1 MTSEDTNASSD
12 NAQLAAQNVW
22 NSAPG
27 GRLIEIMGRRL
38 VIALAIGS
46 VLGAALLC
54 SVGIFK
60 PTLVPSQTARFFLC
74 LLTAFLFAVFVFTL
88 YPNDY
93 QLNIEKLI
101 RIPFVLVGPAALW
114 IALFLL
120 LWYMLPNEGISGKLF
135 LPPQG
140 SEQIPYSASWTLS
153 WNPSQPV
160 FYKVRMTD
168 GQGRE
173 TPDLPA
179 GFYVEFDPSHDEYRA
194 VVGLGPSKDEIDKQ
208 YEVTFSRGATTY
220 KLQRK

>member
-1 MTSEDTNASSD
+1 VKSKHAASDKAQSAAPNVTNF
-12 NAQLAAQNVW
+12 
-22 NSAPG
+22 APG

-38 VIALAIGS
+38 VIALALGS

-93 QLNIEKLI
+93 QLNVEKLI
-101 RIPFVLVGPAALW
+101 KVPFVLVGPAALW

-120 LWYMLPNEGISGKLF
+120 LWYMVPSEGISGKLF

-140 SEQIPYSASWTLS
+140 SEQIPYSASWALNWS
-153 WNPSQPV
+153 PSQPV
-160 FYKVRMTD
+160 FYKVKMGD
-168 GQGRE
+168 QEKE
-173 TPDLPA
+173 TPDVPA
-179 GFYVEFDPSHDEYRA
+179 GFYVEFGPSQDEYRA

-208 YEVTFSRGATTY
+208 YEVIFSRGASTY

>member
-1 MTSEDTNASSD
+1 MSGKK
-12 NAQLAAQNVW
+12 QLAEKDGT

-27 GRLIEIMGRRL
+27 GRLIEVMGRNL
-38 VIALAIGS
+38 VIALAIGA
-46 VLGAALLC
+46 VLGAVVLC
-54 SVGIFK
+54 SIGIFK
-60 PTLVPSQTARFFLC
+60 STLVPSQTARFFLC

-101 RIPFVLVGPAALW
+101 KIPFVLVGPAALW

-120 LWYMLPNEGISGKLF
+120 LWYMLPIEGVSGKLF

-140 SEQIPYSASWTLS
+140 GEQIPYSASWALS

-160 FYKVRMTD
+160 FYKVRITKD
-168 GQGRE
+168 QGGE
-173 TPDLPA
+173 SPDLPA
-179 GFYVEFDPSHDEYRA
+179 GFYVQFDPSHDEYRA
-194 VVGLGPSKDEIDKQ
+194 VVGLGPSKDEIDTQ

>member
-1 MTSEDTNASSD
+1 MAEDPSAPSD
-12 NAQLAAQNVW
+12 NGQLPA

-27 GRLIEIMGRRL
+27 ARLIEIMGRRL
-38 VIALAIGS
+38 VIVLAIGS
-46 VLGAALLC
+46 VLGAAVLC

-74 LLTAFLFAVFVFTL
+74 LLTAFLFSVFVFTL
-88 YPNDY
+88 YPSDY
-93 QLNIEKLI
+93 ELKIERLI

-140 SEQIPYSASWTLS
+140 TEQIPYSASWALS
-153 WNPSQPV
+153 WAPSQPV
-160 FYKVRMTD
+160 FYKVRITSD
-168 GQGRE
+168 QGRD
-173 TPDLPA
+173 TPGLPA
-179 GFYVEFDPSHDEYRA
+179 GFYVEFDPSHEEYRA
-194 VVGLGPSKDEIDKQ
+194 VVGVGPSRNEIDEQ
-208 YEVTFSRGATTY
+208 YEVTFSRGSTTY